1 MTTTDRALPEELRHS
16 PIQVIFGPGKLAS
29 LGDAARQHGAKH
41 VLLVTDPQIIAA
53 GHAARAIS
61 SLEAAGLD
69 VTVFDCVAENPSCHI
84 VHMGAGLAEQE
95 DIDFIVGL
103 GGGSAMD
110 SAKGINLVVTNGDP
124 VQRYWGEGK
133 ATEPM
138 LPHIAVPTTAG
149 TGSEAQSFAII
160 TDTENSNQK
169 MACGDRRLPTEGGL
183 RPRVAILDPDLTASQ
198 PAYDAAGSTIDAVT
212 HAIESAGSTNRN
224 PTSLALSRAAWS
236 RLDNAC
242 EAALGDSPGGEV
254 RASML
259 MGAHLAGA
267 AIEHSMLGAAHACAN
282 PLTARYDITD
292 CITHGFAV
300 GLMLPWVIRFNA
312 EAGENP
318 YEALG
323 QSAETLARRVE
334 SLLDR
339 ALFSKRLRDHG
350 ITPDAIPELAKS
362 AAKQWTAKFNPRPVG
377 PVELAHIYEMAMG

>member
-1 MTTTDRALPEELRHS
+1 
-16 PIQVIFGPGKLAS
+16 
-29 LGDAARQHGAKH
+29 
-41 VLLVTDPQIIAA
+41 
-53 GHAARAIS
+53 
-61 SLEAAGLD
+61 
-69 VTVFDCVAENPSCHI
+69 
-84 VHMGAGLAEQE
+84 
-95 DIDFIVGL
+95 
-103 GGGSAMD
+103 
-110 SAKGINLVVTNGDP
+110 
-124 VQRYWGEGK
+124 
-133 ATEPM
+133 
-138 LPHIAVPTTAG
+138 
-149 TGSEAQSFAII
+149 
-160 TDTENSNQK
+160 
-169 MACGDRRLPTEGGL
+169 
-183 RPRVAILDPDLTASQ
+183 
-198 PAYDAAGSTIDAVT
+198 
-212 HAIESAGSTNRN
+212 
-224 PTSLALSRAAWS
+224 
-236 RLDNAC
+236 
-242 EAALGDSPGGEV
+242 
-254 RASML
+254 ML